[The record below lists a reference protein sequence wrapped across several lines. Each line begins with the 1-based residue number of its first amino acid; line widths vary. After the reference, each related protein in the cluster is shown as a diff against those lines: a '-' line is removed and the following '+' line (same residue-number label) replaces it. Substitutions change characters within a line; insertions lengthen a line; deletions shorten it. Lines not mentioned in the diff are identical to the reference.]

1 MVENTEKTETPQV
14 SAPKPTEYK
23 PAERPKKVERPQRNP
38 RYNKKSKFLFKKK
51 YCFFCSNKDKE
62 LDYKDVGLLRRFV
75 AESFKISPRRFTGT
89 CAKHQRKLSTEI
101 KKARLMALLPYT
113 DKHK

>member
-1 MVENTEKTETPQV
+1 MTENIEKTAAPAASETKPQE
-14 SAPKPTEYK
+14 TRTF
-23 PAERPKKVERPQRNP
+23 ERPKKVERPQRNP
-38 RYNKKSKFLFKKK
+38 RYNKKSRFQFKKK

-62 LDYKDVGLLRRFV
+62 IDYKDVSLMRRFV